1 MGVEESHKL
10 ESVPQWNVIEKQS
23 LYAQAGRK
31 SHFPSSSRC
40 NIGAKHKLKFK
51 FRSSQLGFPLVST
64 LAEISFQE
72 FQKLDLRVG
81 EIVKAEQIAGS
92 RNLIRMIVDF
102 GFEKRQS
109 VAGLLQYYKPEE
121 LIGKKFAFI
130 LNLERK
136 RFMGVESQCM
146 VLAAENEKGN
156 VILLKPEKDIEV
168 GSRIR

>member
-1 MGVEESHKL
+1 
-10 ESVPQWNVIEKQS
+10 
-23 LYAQAGRK
+23 
-31 SHFPSSSRC
+31 
-40 NIGAKHKLKFK
+40 
-51 FRSSQLGFPLVST
+51 

-81 EIVKAEQIAGS
+81 EVVKAEQITGS
-92 RNLIRMIVDF
+92 KNLIKMIVNF

-130 LNLERK
+130 LNLQRK
-136 RFMGVESQCM
+136 RFMGIESQCM
-146 VLAAENEKGN
+146 VLAAEDEKGN